1 MTKIL
6 VSEDG
11 TILFFEEGKPISQMI
26 GGVIITCEVCGQK
39 ELVVKGSFCDKS
51 KLCVKHAREKLK
63 RRGGRRVK

>member
-26 GGVIITCEVCGQK
+26 GGVIIACKVCGQE
-39 ELVVKGSFCDKS
+39 ELVVKRSFCDRS
-51 KLCVKHAREKLK
+51 KLCVKHAREELK
-63 RRGGRRVK
+63 RRGLI

>member
-26 GGVIITCEVCGQK
+26 GGIIITCKVCKQE
-39 ELVVKGSFCDKS
+39 ELVVKGSFCAKS
-51 KLCVKHAREKLK
+51 KLCVKHAREELK
-63 RRGGRRVK
+63 RRGLI